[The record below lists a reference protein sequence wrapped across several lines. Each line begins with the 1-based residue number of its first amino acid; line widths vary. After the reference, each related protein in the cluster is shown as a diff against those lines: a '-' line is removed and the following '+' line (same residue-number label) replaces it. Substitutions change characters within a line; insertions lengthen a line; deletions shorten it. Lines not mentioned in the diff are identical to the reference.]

1 LAGGGLTDD
10 GLAGGGLTGDGLAVG
25 GLTGDGASG
34 GALVGDGSAAGGSDR
49 DGGAVRG
56 AEEAPDGLGAGAG
69 RDGEPA
75 AGVGGSPDRAA
86 AADFPLA
93 AAGPVAL
100 PEVDVG
106 STFLAARPDGVDFA
120 VVCPMARSPDVART
134 SVVSELSSTV
144 GWAGAFRPK
153 KKRENLDFSLAGAG
167 ESVAG
172 SAAGFVA
179 TPVAAR
185 PASSGPLLPDRTGL
199 VAPRWS
205 ELGERA

>member
-1 LAGGGLTDD
+1 MAGGGLTGD

-56 AEEAPDGLGAGAG
+56 AEEAPAGLGDGAG
-69 RDGEPA
+69 RDGEPE
-75 AGVGGSPDRAA
+75 AGVGGSVDRVAA
-86 AADFPLA
+86 AAFGLA
-93 AAGPVAL
+93 AVGPVTL

-106 STFLAARPDGVDFA
+106 STFLAASPDGVDFA
-120 VVCPMARSPDVART
+120 VVCPMARSPEVVRT
-134 SVVSELSSTV
+134 SVVSKLSSTV

-153 KKRENLDFSLAGAG
+153 RKRENLLCSLAAAAG
-167 ESVAG
+167 NVAG

-179 TPVAAR
+179 TPVAAKL
-185 PASSGPLLPDRTGL
+185 ASSGPLLPDRTGL
-199 VAPRWS
+199 AAPRWP
-205 ELGERA
+205 ELVERG